1 MELFHNLAIG
11 FSVCANPI
19 VILYCF
25 IGVVSGV
32 VIGALPGLGPSTGIA
47 ILLPLTYGMDPVA
60 GIVMLAGIYYG
71 AMYGGSI
78 TAILIN
84 TPGDSAA
91 VMTTLDGYPMA
102 VNGRPAQ
109 ALGMAAY
116 ASIIGGT
123 VSVIIFMLLAPVI
136 AKFALVFSPAEYFA
150 LMVMGLTSIAGMT
163 GDCPFKGF
171 VAAGL
176 GLFVSTIGLD
186 AIMGAQRFVF
196 GVTELYGG
204 IDFVPVAMGLFG
216 IAEIIYASAQ
226 KDSIKITITREDLK
240 FRKMFPT
247 WEEWGICL
255 PHIARGTFLG
265 FFVGVLPGAGATIAS
280 FLSYDLAKKT
290 SKRGHLFGTG
300 IIEGIA
306 APESS
311 NNAASMGAMVP
322 MLTLGV
328 PGSGSTA
335 IMMGA
340 LLMFGMT
347 PGPFLFTKEPEFA
360 WGLIASMYI
369 GNLILLL
376 LVISALP
383 LFVSVL
389 KVRPGVLNGV
399 VLGFIIMGSYALGNS
414 MFDVGITLFF
424 GAVGFVF
431 KKLKIPAAPMV
442 LAIVLGYITET
453 NLRQAM
459 IMNRGNFVTVI
470 SRPITATILIIALL
484 MAFGGPIKSL
494 ITKLIAKKKTAA
506 Q

>member
-1 MELFHNLAIG
+1 MELLHNLAVG

-19 VILYCF
+19 VLLYCF
-25 IGVVSGV
+25 IGVVAGV
-32 VIGALPGLGPSTGIA
+32 IIGALPGLGPATGIA

-60 GIVMLAGIYYG
+60 GIVMLTGIYYG

-102 VNGRPAQ
+102 VKGRPAQ

-116 ASIIGGT
+116 SSILGGS
-123 VSVIIFMLLAPVI
+123 VSVVIFMLLAPVI
-136 AKFALVFSPAEYFA
+136 AGFALAFSPAEYFA
-150 LMVMGLTSIAGMT
+150 LMVLGLTSIAGMT
-163 GDCPFKGF
+163 GDDPLKGF
-171 VAAGL
+171 LAAGL
-176 GLFVSTIGLD
+176 GLFVSTIGMD
-186 AIMGAQRFVF
+186 AVQGTQRFTF
-196 GVTELYGG
+196 GSVQLMSG
-204 IDFVPVAMGLFG
+204 IDFIPVAMGLFG
-216 IAEIIYASAQ
+216 IGEIIYSSAH
-226 KDSIKITITREDLK
+226 KSKEKITITRDDLR
-240 FRKMFPT
+240 FRNMLPT
-247 WEEWGICL
+247 REEWKICL
-255 PHIARGTFLG
+255 PHIARGTLLG

-290 SKRGHLFGTG
+290 SKRGDQFGTG
-300 IIEGIA
+300 VIEGIA
-306 APESS
+306 APESA

-347 PGPFLFTKEPEFA
+347 PGPFLFQKSPDFA

-369 GNLILLL
+369 GNVILLL
-376 LVISALP
+376 LVVCALP
-383 LFVSVL
+383 LFVTVL

-399 VLGFIIMGSYALGNS
+399 VIGFILMGSYAMNNRL
-414 MFDVGITLFF
+414 FDVAVTLVF
-424 GAVGFVF
+424 GAIGFFF

-459 IMNRGNFVTVI
+459 IMNKGHFLAVI
-470 SRPITATILIIALL
+470 SRPISAVILTIAVL
-484 MAFGGPIKSL
+484 MAFGTPIRNGLVSL
-494 ITKLIAKKKTAA
+494 FGKRKTV
-506 Q
+506 

>member
-1 MELFHNLAIG
+1 MELINNLITG
-11 FSVCANPI
+11 FSVCSDPI

-25 IGVVSGV
+25 IGVVCGV
-32 VIGALPGLGPSTGIA
+32 VIGALPGLGPTTGIA

-102 VNGRPAQ
+102 VKGRPAQ

-123 VSVIIFMLLAPVI
+123 VSIVMFMLLAPII
-136 AKFALVFSPAEYFA
+136 AEFALAFSPAEYFS

-163 GDCPFKGF
+163 GDDPFKGF
-171 VAAGL
+171 LSAGL

-186 AIMGAQRFVF
+186 AVLGTQRFVF
-196 GVTELYGG
+196 GVIHLYGG

-216 IAEIIYASAQ
+216 IAEIINSSAQ
-226 KDSIKITITREDLK
+226 KDAKKITITRNELK
-240 FRKMFPT
+240 FRNMFPT
-247 WEEWGICL
+247 KEEWKLSL
-255 PHIARGTFLG
+255 PHIGRGTVLG

-280 FLSYDLAKKT
+280 FLSYDMAKKT
-290 SKRGHLFGTG
+290 SKRKELFGTG
-300 IIEGIA
+300 VIEGIA
-306 APESS
+306 APESA
-311 NNAASMGAMVP
+311 NNAASMGAMIP

-340 LLMFGMT
+340 LMMFGMT
-347 PGPFLFTKEPEFA
+347 PGPFLFQNEPEFA
-360 WGLIASMYI
+360 WGLVASMYI
-369 GNLILLL
+369 GNMILLL
-376 LVISALP
+376 LVVGALP
-383 LFVSVL
+383 LFVSIL

-399 VLGFIIMGSYALGNS
+399 VIGFIIMGSYAMSNS
-414 MFDVGITLFF
+414 LFDVGITIFF
-424 GAVGFVF
+424 GAVGFIF

-459 IMNRGNFVTVI
+459 VMAHGSIYGII
-470 SRPITATILIIALL
+470 SRPISAVILVIAVL
-484 MAFGGPIKSL
+484 MAFGTPLKKLFIKLFS
-494 ITKLIAKKKTAA
+494 KKQVAA
-506 Q
+506 